1 MPLNSSAAH
10 PARRAHRSR
19 PPPPAPTAMP
29 TTTPIAS
36 SSTACPGPAPPS
48 PSTEAAPAIA
58 RTTTGVAIPS
68 LRPLSTVISRRIRDG
83 TALFVTTG
91 TPSAASV
98 GAKAAATSRASQ
110 RSSPGRSQT
119 ATAHP
124 SRIVRGRPKPSSRT
138 QRPRSYRSSE
148 TRMRAASE
156 KRTHTRVTSTS
167 GLRFSGADGVS
178 IVPSAARTTPT
189 ATKTI
194 GAVRSARSSRA
205 ETIPHT
211 KTAAAITATAET
223 SMPASVSCVPSRPG
237 PEGASRRA
245 PPPRPADLAPQAP
258 ARTGRARHPPGVIS
272 AAPTW
277 CATPAPG
284 VR

>member
-1 MPLNSSAAH
+1 MPANPSAAH

-19 PPPPAPTAMP
+19 PPPPAPTATP

-36 SSTACPGPAPPS
+36 SSSACPGPTPPS

-91 TPSAASV
+91 IPSAASV
-98 GAKAAATSRASQ
+98 GANAAATSRASQ
-110 RSSPGRSQT
+110 RSSPGRSHT
-119 ATAHP
+119 ARAHP
-124 SRIVRGRPKPSSRT
+124 SRIVRGRPKPSSRI
-138 QRPRSYRSSE
+138 QRPRSCRRSD

-156 KRTHTRVTSTS
+156 NRTHTRVTSTS
-167 GLRFSGADGVS
+167 GLRLSGADGAS
-178 IVPSAARTTPT
+178 IVPSAARATPT

-211 KTAAAITATAET
+211 KTAAAITVTAAT
-223 SMPASVSCVPSRPG
+223 SMPASCVHRPSWSGRTFVLRSNPPCG
-237 PEGASRRA
+237 TDPRVAQELEHRHIGEHLRA
-245 PPPRPADLAPQAP
+245 DHQQCAP
-258 ARTGRARHPPGVIS
+258 ATRAGDSIH
-272 AAPTW
+272 
-277 CATPAPG
+277 
-284 VR
+284 